1 MTRARA
7 RSPTGSARFLL
18 RPVLLAVLAAC
29 HAGSASG
36 AAFTPGQAPLAVDTQ
51 AGGAE
56 QPSETYRMTLAPIRY
71 WGVAAI
77 DLRMRDV
84 PASGQST
91 GEVFSGTV
99 NAATYV
105 WQPWFMQITGSLG
118 LVAAADRSDQN
129 GRTTSVGGIGSL
141 DVGVFPTS
149 RFPFSFYAD
158 VNDSRASAQVTD
170 IDYRSYRMRVSQSY
184 APEFSGERYYGSYEY
199 SRLKTINEG
208 SIAPGTT
215 VSTTA
220 DDTLQVLRLGAGRSW
235 QHQSLE
241 GDVSVS
247 RNEREEADVVQS
259 TRLDVANI
267 RHAFL
272 PSAAFAMN
280 TGLSYTRAAVDAPRS
295 LTLGITLPG
304 SRTASDFT
312 QLVSFA
318 TYRPAP
324 GQWLYTESNAF
335 MGTATF
341 RAFDFGNDVDG
352 AGNRSR
358 GATGN
363 LGLNYSLSPRT
374 QLYSTTQL
382 GYFSGDIE
390 ASSAAAQTFG
400 VTYTADPIAWGKYR
414 YQWTAGSS
422 GSVGTISGGPNDGT
436 DYLAQ
441 VTASHSL
448 SRPLD
453 LGSPGALV
461 VAFNQGVGYSYGSE
475 ASGEG
480 AITTTLTGFWN
491 SPGTNGTQAFAGLT
505 LSDARR
511 FGEFGGYFQLVNA
524 QANLQVS
531 LSRWSSLSTGLTFQ
545 ATRSRQDRDDDIR
558 PFDPFIDAIEGDW
571 RSSYGVHAMYTHV
584 RAFGVPRL
592 VYTGLLQA
600 NSFDLDSRTV
610 GNVDAPLFKIDWLF
624 ENRLEY
630 RIGKLMLMATVRWAE
645 VENRG
650 TSFLA
655 FVRAQRTFGQF

>member
-1 MTRARA
+1 MKRGRARWP
-7 RSPTGSARFLL
+7 RDSARFLL
-18 RPVLLAVLAAC
+18 RPALLALLASG
-29 HAGSASG
+29 HAGNASA
-36 AAFTPGQAPLAVDTQ
+36 AAFTPGQAPLSVDTQ
-51 AGGAE
+51 AGGTEHLPDA
-56 QPSETYRMTLAPIRY
+56 YLLTLAPIRY
-71 WGVAAI
+71 WGVAAV

-84 PASGQST
+84 PTTGRTT
-91 GEVFSGTV
+91 GEVISGTV

-129 GRTTSVGGIGSL
+129 GDTTSVGGIGSL
-141 DVGVFPTS
+141 NIGVFPSS
-149 RFPFSFYAD
+149 RFPFNFYAD
-158 VNDSRASAQVTD
+158 VNDSRASGQVTD
-170 IDYRSYRMRVSQSY
+170 IDFRSYRMRVSQSY
-184 APEFSGERYYGSYEY
+184 TPEFSGERYYGSYEY
-199 SRLKTINEG
+199 SRLTTINDG
-208 SIAPGTT
+208 LTGPGTPA
-215 VSTTA
+215 STAA

-241 GDVSVS
+241 GDISVS
-247 RNEREEADVVQS
+247 RNEREEADIVQS

-272 PSAAFAMN
+272 PSAAFALN

-295 LTLGITLPG
+295 LTLGIDLPG
-304 SRTASDFT
+304 TQTSSDFT

-335 MGTATF
+335 MATATF
-341 RAFDFGNDVDG
+341 RAFDFGNEVDG

-382 GYFSGDIE
+382 GYFTGDIE
-390 ASSAAAQTFG
+390 ASSAAAQSIG
-400 VTYTADPIAWGKYR
+400 IAYTADPIPWGKYR

-422 GSVGTISGGPNDGT
+422 GSVGNISGGPNDGT
-436 DYLAQ
+436 EYLAQ

-461 VAFNQGVGYSYGSE
+461 VAFSQGAGYSYGSE
-475 ASGEG
+475 SSGEG
-480 AITTTLTGFWN
+480 ALTTTLTAFWN
-491 SPGTNGTQAFAGLT
+491 SPGRNGTQAFAGLT

-511 FGEFGGYFQLVNA
+511 LGDYSGYFQLANA

-545 ATRSRQDRDDDIR
+545 ATRSQQDREDGVR
-558 PFDPFIDAIEGDW
+558 PFDPFLDAIEGDW
-571 RSSYGVHAMYTHV
+571 RTSYGVHAMYTHV

-610 GNVDAPLFKIDWLF
+610 GNVDAPLFEIDWLF

-630 RIGKLMLMATVRWAE
+630 RIGKLMLSATVRWAE